1 MKAHVW
7 RAARRLAWALLV
19 VFGVTTLSF
28 FLVHILPGDPARML
42 LGPQAS
48 ARDVE
53 RAREVYGLNGSLG
66 ARYVRYLRR
75 LVHLGEALRKDEPR
89 PAEHRSCASFGRFH
103 VDLGSSFHYRKPI
116 VDLIAAKFPR
126 SLELALASLAVA
138 LALGLSLGVSTAA
151 RRGGIWDELGAGVAL
166 VGISAPTFITGLA
179 LQYVLAH
186 RLGILPYDGYG
197 KTSAEQLAS
206 MVLPALTLG
215 VHASAVY
222 ARLVRAELGSALEQ
236 DYVRMARAKGA
247 SASRALV
254 VHGLRTA
261 LVPIATLAV
270 LDLGALVGG
279 AVVTEKI
286 FRWPG
291 LGQMAVEAVLNRDGQ
306 LVTAT
311 VLVAALAMIVAMLV
325 VDVLVA
331 LLDPRVGRS

>member
-1 MKAHVW
+1 MTDRLW
-7 RAARRLAWALLV
+7 RALRRLVWALVV

-48 ARDVE
+48 ARDVD

-66 ARYVRYLRR
+66 LRYVRYLRR
-75 LVHLGEALRKDEPR
+75 LVHSGDVLRQDEPR
-89 PAEHRSCASFGRFH
+89 PAEHRSCASFGRVH
-103 VDLGSSFHYRKPI
+103 IDLGSSFHYRKPI
-116 VDLIAAKFPR
+116 VELIAAKAPR
-126 SLELALASLAVA
+126 SLELALASLAIA
-138 LALGLSLGVSTAA
+138 LALGLALGVSTAA
-151 RRGGIWDELGAGVAL
+151 RRGGVWDELGAGVAL

-179 LQYVLAH
+179 LQYLLAH
-186 RLGILPYDGYG
+186 RLGLLPYDGYG
-197 KTSAEQLAS
+197 KTSAEHLTS

-215 VHASAVY
+215 IHASAVY
-222 ARLVRAELGSALEQ
+222 ARLVRAELGTALEQ
-236 DYVRMARAKGA
+236 DYVRVARAKGA
-247 SASRALV
+247 SSFRAMV
-254 VHGLRTA
+254 VHGLRMA

-279 AVVTEKI
+279 AVVTERI

-291 LGQMAVEAVLNRDGQ
+291 LGQMAVEAVVNRDGQ

-311 VLVAALAMIVAMLV
+311 VLVAAVAMIAATLL

-331 LLDPRVGRS
+331 LLDPRVDRS